1 MGTQMNAR
9 TSTLH
14 LAALASLA
22 LGASALLLT
31 GCSAGTVPGPA
42 AAPAGDGMS
51 MQMGDGSSMPM
62 GDGTSM
68 PAGPG
73 SHTHGSRH
81 THYGSLAALAGDS
94 VEIVTGTVVAQRV
107 VTDLGP
113 RAPAT
118 VSTVRVA
125 TVAKAADGLAA
136 GGTVDVRQIGTAAQP
151 GPAAMMQA
159 GSTYLLYL
167 RPSRLPGEAASQ
179 SFVTG
184 GSAGLFGAPDP
195 AAAHAQADTD
205 AAEEPTQ
212 PAAFLRLDDDGGDT
226 LPERVTADGALG

>member
-1 MGTQMNAR
+1 MGTQMHAR
-9 TSTLH
+9 TSTIH
-14 LAALASLA
+14 LAAVA
-22 LGASALLLT
+22 LGVSGLLLT
-31 GCSAGTVPGPA
+31 GCSAGTA
-42 AAPAGDGMS
+42 EAPATAPTADGTSMADGMS
-51 MQMGDGSSMPM
+51 MGDGM
-62 GDGTSM
+62 SM

-81 THYGSLAALAGDS
+81 THYDSLAALAADS
-94 VEIVTGTVVAQRV
+94 VEIVTGTVVAQRE

-113 RAPAT
+113 TAPAT
-118 VSTVRVA
+118 VSTVRVTA
-125 TVAKAADGLAA
+125 VPKAAGGVAV
-136 GGTVDVRQIGTAAQP
+136 GGTVDVRQIGTAAEP

-184 GSAGLFGAPDP
+184 GSAGLFAAPDP
-195 AAAHAQADTD
+195 TRPEAQTDSD
-205 AAEEPTQ
+205 AAGGSSQ
-212 PAAFLRLDDDGGDT
+212 PGTFLRLDDEAGDT